1 MNFSA
6 AHHVREGGVSP
17 HDFILITDQLSYKK
31 NLNPLT
37 LLTVVISIFLS
48 DVRSDLAY
56 LEFITQPPCI
66 MYGSTVLT
74 RGVVRCSGAWLLVH
88 HLSALGTFMES
99 SQWAGRAWGTFQV
112 KVSRLQKKCS
122 SFKVGRHQKVQVGHV
137 CRCVCRC
144 LAYLWMKL
152 LKGWQISRESSHVP
166 KHRHFSCNAGTSIYR
181 SQFTLL
187 TCEMPFLVCGAGNKV
202 KVSELLSE
210 LVRHATLFWTSKM
223 SLGDGLLL
231 LKTELLRKYS
241 AKTSCSGFFA
251 RSGGQHHHVSQ
262 AALGD
267 CHGTGAAGNKPLAHP
282 PWPAPAEPFLS
293 LYDSAARVPS
303 LLHGVKPKPEWYIL
317 QSLPRTLEKCN
328 QVKQRERTS
337 KWTF

>member
-99 SQWAGRAWGTFQV
+99 SQWAGRA
-112 KVSRLQKKCS
+112 
-122 SFKVGRHQKVQVGHV
+122 
-137 CRCVCRC
+137 
-144 LAYLWMKL
+144 
-152 LKGWQISRESSHVP
+152 
-166 KHRHFSCNAGTSIYR
+166 
-181 SQFTLL
+181 
-187 TCEMPFLVCGAGNKV
+187 
-202 KVSELLSE
+202 
-210 LVRHATLFWTSKM
+210 
-223 SLGDGLLL
+223 
-231 LKTELLRKYS
+231 
-241 AKTSCSGFFA
+241 
-251 RSGGQHHHVSQ
+251 
-262 AALGD
+262 
-267 CHGTGAAGNKPLAHP
+267 
-282 PWPAPAEPFLS
+282 
-293 LYDSAARVPS
+293 
-303 LLHGVKPKPEWYIL
+303 
-317 QSLPRTLEKCN
+317 
-328 QVKQRERTS
+328 
-337 KWTF
+337 